1 MANIL
6 IVHAHHEPKSFTSA
20 LARTAAETFT
30 EQGHRVDFSDLYA
43 MKFDPVSDRRNF
55 TMVGDP
61 NFFKQQQEELYAAE
75 HLGFAPEIEAEMQ
88 KLERCDLLVFSF
100 PLWWFGLPAILKG
113 WVDRV
118 FAYGR
123 IYGRGRWYDKGLGRG
138 KRAMVLVTTGGAK
151 SAYDRK
157 GLHPELDAILTPIH
171 HGIFWFNGF
180 SPLQPFVAWAA
191 AHGSDAD
198 RKRVLDQWR
207 NRLKGL
213 LQERSIQ
220 LPHLADFD
228 EGTFRDRV
236 PRYMVMLTR
245 HRSSGDGTASFGDIT
260 TEQLDRLH
268 EDGVLLRYDLAELS
282 SPNWRGFL
290 VFRERSESAV
300 LALCA
305 KLFPPS
311 DFCLEIVPVA
321 T

>member
-6 IVHAHHEPKSFTSA
+6 IAHAHHEPKSFSSA
-20 LARTAAETFT
+20 LARAAAETLT
-30 EQGHRVDFSDLYA
+30 AQGHQVDFSDLYA

-55 TMVGDP
+55 TTVRDP
-61 NFFKQQQEELYAAE
+61 SFLKQQQEELYATE
-75 HLGFAPEIEAEMQ
+75 HLGFAPEIEAELQ
-88 KLERCDLLVFSF
+88 KLERCDLLIFSF

-123 IYGRGRWYDKGLGRG
+123 FYARGRWYDTGPGRG
-138 KRAMVLVTTGGAK
+138 KRAMVLVTTGAAR
-151 SAYDRK
+151 STYDRR
-157 GLHPELDAILTPIH
+157 GLHPEMNSILIPIH

-180 SPLQPFVAWAA
+180 SPLRPFVAWAA

-198 RKRVLDQWR
+198 RKQVLDQWQ

-213 LQERSIQ
+213 FQESTIK
-220 LPHLADFD
+220 LPSLADFD
-228 EGTFRDRV
+228 EETLRDRL
-236 PRYMVMLTR
+236 PRFMVILTR
-245 HRSSGDGTASFGDIT
+245 RRSGEDGPDWPAHLTA
-260 TEQLDRLH
+260 EQLDRLH
-268 EDGVLLRYDLAELS
+268 EEGILLRYDLAKLS

-300 LALCA
+300 LSICA
-305 KLFPPS
+305 QLFPGPNFS
-311 DFCLEIVPVA
+311 REVVPLA